1 MHPVITLLNAE
12 RIQQGES
19 FDFYAEGVT
28 SLVAATLVAADAE
41 RMRVARAY
49 GVEVCSLRGWIAAA
63 YGHRGDNMLAA
74 VSGNPAYAGIKAPTT
89 LQHRYLLEDVPTGL
103 IPLLELGRIAGLVL
117 PTLRSLVDRARA
129 VLGGERWQ
137 RPRTLEALGLA
148 GLGTRAI
155 RTLVE
160 RGTTELPIADC
171 RLPIESNRQSGKRV
185 PCGHFGSGPTLVPQI

>member
-1 MHPVITLLNAE
+1 
-12 RIQQGES
+12 
-19 FDFYAEGVT
+19 
-28 SLVAATLVAADAE
+28 DAE

-74 VSGNPAYAGIKAPTT
+74 VGRNPAYAGIKAPTT
-89 LQHRYLLEDVPTGL
+89 LKHRYLLEDVPTGL

-117 PTLRSLVDRARA
+117 PTLRSLVDQAR
-129 VLGGERWQ
+129 VRLGGERWHC
-137 RPRTLEALGLA
+137 PRTLEALGLA

-160 RGTTELPIADC
+160 RGTPSIGQGTLP
-171 RLPIESNRQSGKRV
+171 RERV
-185 PCGHFGSGPTLVPQI
+185 PCGNFSLGLALVPHI